1 MKVVLSRKGFD
12 SHAGGCASPILP
24 DGRLLSL
31 PIPEEGSGVSYG
43 DLRLETDMSYFDL
56 MALLIPLC
64 RSGRVTCTLGRS
76 TVGRSTE
83 CHLDPD
89 LVRTVRQRGNG
100 WKGAFGQIGA
110 AQRHLENQGVEKD
123 DLFLFFGWFRFTEQ
137 YDTRLR
143 FSRHCKNGMHV
154 IFGYL
159 QIGEILRIGVGSP
172 VPAWLQG
179 HPHLAPHRIT
189 SVSNSIYLARD
200 RLSWNHRLPG
210 YGVFRYDDSLLL
222 TGEGFSRSRWCLPDC
237 FRKVDISYHKPRS
250 FRQGYFQS
258 ACRGQE
264 FVVRGSEKVWR
275 WAQELLENLDEK
287 LWGDGGECSQPS
299 GKKIRENGAD
309 P

>member
-24 DGRLLSL
+24 DGRLVSL

-43 DLRLETDMSYFDL
+43 DLWFESGKSYFDL
-56 MALLIPLC
+56 MALLSPLY
-64 RSGRVTCTLGRS
+64 RSGRVTRTLR
-76 TVGRSTE
+76 RSTE

-89 LVRTVRQRGNG
+89 LVATVRQRGNG

-110 AQRHLENQGVEKD
+110 AQRHLENQGVKKD

-137 YDTRLR
+137 YNKGLR

-159 QIGEILRIGVGSP
+159 QIGEILPIDVGSP
-172 VPAWLQG
+172 GPAWLQG
-179 HPHLAPHRIT
+179 HPHLAPHRIR

-237 FRKVDISYHKPRS
+237 FRDVEISYHGPRS

-264 FVVRGSEKVWR
+264 FVVRGSEKVLR
-275 WAQELLENLDEK
+275 WAQELLENLVQEI
-287 LWGDGGECSQPS
+287 WEDGIEGSQPS
-299 GKKIRENGAD
+299 WEKIRENGAD